1 MNRMIF
7 GKPMMRA
14 ATMALAAT
22 MFCAMPV
29 VAQDNTAPPPPPQQQ
44 DNTAPPPPNGRGG
57 RMNPERQLERMTK
70 ELNLSADQV
79 AQIKAIDDDTQ
90 KQMMAVR
97 DDSTIARADK
107 RAKMMDIRKASQ
119 DKIRGVLNDEQ
130 KTKYDAM
137 VAKMRERRGG
147 MGGDNAPPPPPP
159 PPAPQQ

>member
-1 MNRMIF
+1 MNRMILS
-7 GKPMMRA
+7 KPMMRA

-44 DNTAPPPPNGRGG
+44 DNMAPPPPNGRGG

-70 ELNLSADQV
+70 ELNLSTDQV
-79 AQIKAIDDDTQ
+79 SQIKAINEDMQ
-90 KQMMAVR
+90 KQAMAVR
-97 DDSTIARADK
+97 DDSTIARSDK
-107 RAKMMDIRKASQ
+107 RSKMMDIRKASQ
-119 DKIRGVLNDEQ
+119 DKIRAVLNDEQ

-137 VAKMRERRGG
+137 LAKMRERRGR
-147 MGGDNAPPPPPP
+147 MGGENAPPPPPP